1 MSKEILPHPKLTEK
15 QKNFADE
22 LIETN
27 SQTEAAMRTYDCKN
41 RNVAKEIGY
50 RNSNNPN
57 IQAYIEAQLELNDTV
72 GSSVRVLND
81 ALEANIVHQG
91 EQTNIPDHNTR
102 LKASKQT
109 HQLVAHKL
117 QEAVPQN
124 VHLEKHEH
132 THFSF
137 GMDIPKVVLEWIAG
151 KGKGRWP
158 TEPEFKRLVDGK
170 SV

>member
-1 MSKEILPHPKLTEK
+1 MPKDILPHPKLTEK

-91 EQTNIPDHNTR
+91 EQTN
-102 LKASKQT
+102 
-109 HQLVAHKL
+109 
-117 QEAVPQN
+117 
-124 VHLEKHEH
+124 
-132 THFSF
+132 
-137 GMDIPKVVLEWIAG
+137 
-151 KGKGRWP
+151 
-158 TEPEFKRLVDGK
+158 
-170 SV
+170 